1 MAEKN
6 ITVTV
11 TLDDAGVPLFA
22 YEPAGTVV
30 VTEVNT
36 QIIYHLN
43 DQTGKGLSFAGAS
56 FANPFDG
63 VIDSVAAAPETL
75 TLYDSDE
82 INGQTG
88 FRLLFNIKGQSL
100 LLNSPDPVVIDKKP
114 TA

>member
-1 MAEKN
+1 MALKK

-11 TLDDAGVPLFA
+11 TLDEAGVPLFT
-22 YEPAGTVV
+22 YNPPGTVV
-30 VTEVNT
+30 VTEENT
-36 QIIYHLN
+36 QIIYSLD

-63 VIDSVAAAPETL
+63 VIDSVVATPETL
-75 TLYDSDE
+75 TLHDSDQV
-82 INGQTG
+82 NGQTG
-88 FRLLFNIKGQSL
+88 FRLLFNIEGQSL

>member
-1 MAEKN
+1 MAQTD

-11 TLDDAGVPLFA
+11 TLDEAGVPLFT
-22 YEPAGTVV
+22 YNPPGTVV
-30 VTEVNT
+30 VREENTE
-36 QIIYHLN
+36 IIYSLT

-63 VIDSVAAAPETL
+63 VIDSVSVTPNIL
-75 TLYDSDE
+75 TLHDSDQV
-82 INGQTG
+82 NGQTG
-88 FRLLFNIKGQSL
+88 FRLLFKIEGQTL